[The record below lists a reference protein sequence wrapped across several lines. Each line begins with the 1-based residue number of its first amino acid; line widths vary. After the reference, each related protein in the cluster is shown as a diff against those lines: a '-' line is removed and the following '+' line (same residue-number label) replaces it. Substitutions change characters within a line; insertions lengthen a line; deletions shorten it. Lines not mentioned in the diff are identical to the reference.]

1 MPDDIETL
9 KTQIMTEVYEKR
21 MLLTSIRDR
30 QEGWTLVSGLWSPFY
45 IQLRMLSSFPET
57 LQKVGRAMAILLEDE
72 APDVNK
78 VVGIAF
84 AGVPIATAISLESK
98 LPACH
103 TRKLVGVRNEED
115 LQRAIKEYGQHS
127 MIEGIIEDGDV
138 LCIVDDLV
146 TRMESKLVARAQVL
160 AEIERRNLRNVSC
173 DDIAVV
179 VDRQQGAAER
189 ARELNLR
196 LHSLIRL
203 VDEGVPNLRSVMS
216 SEEYDLVSDYLAN
229 PQEYPPPE

>member
-1 MPDDIETL
+1 
-9 KTQIMTEVYEKR
+9 

-72 APDVNK
+72 APDVNRI
-78 VVGIAF
+78 VGIAF